1 MHRRAPATPQKTLQ
15 SGYPMISML
24 LKLTALL
31 GGTVLLLLGVGLL
44 NTLLLLRGALEGFD
58 DTTLGLFGSSYFGG
72 FLVGTYLCPRL
83 VASIG
88 HVRAFAFFTAAVAAC
103 ALGHV
108 LLISAPLWIALRVIT
123 GMALVGL
130 YITIESW
137 LNGQAEP
144 AQRGKVFA
152 VYMVCNLGALA
163 FGQQLLT
170 LGSPAGFVLFAV
182 TAIFVCVSA
191 MPVMVTRLAPPGVPA
206 FKAMSPR
213 TCWRAAPV
221 ATAAALLSGLA
232 MGGFWGMAAVCVRR
246 LGSDPTLVADF
257 MTTAIVGGMALQWP
271 IGHFSDG
278 GDRRRTLLWVA
289 GAAAVAA
296 VALLLAGAHPV
307 LLLVAAFL
315 FGGAAFSVYPIAVAH
330 LIDHLH
336 AEQILAG
343 NAALLLVHGT
353 GAALGPL
360 LVGAAMSLL
369 GAAALPL
376 HFLLMNVLLA
386 AFALRQIRRRVD
398 RIVDAPAHFVPLVR
412 TSTGALEM
420 MVADQPAGAES
431 GHDAGVPV
439 S

>member
-1 MHRRAPATPQKTLQ
+1 
-15 SGYPMISML
+15 MISML

-58 DTTLGLFGSSYFGG
+58 DATLGLFGSSYFGG

-83 VASIG
+83 VARIG

-108 LLISAPLWIALRVIT
+108 LLIHAPLWIALRIIT

-163 FGQQLLT
+163 FGQQLLA
-170 LGSPAGFVLFAV
+170 LDSPAGFVLFALA
-182 TAIFVCVSA
+182 AIFVCVSA
-191 MPVMVTRLAPPGVPA
+191 MPVMATRLAPPGLPA

-221 ATAAALLSGLA
+221 AAAAALLSGLA
-232 MGGFWGMAAVCVRR
+232 MGGFWGMAAVYVRR
-246 LGSDPTLVADF
+246 LGADPALVADF
-257 MTTAIVGGMALQWP
+257 MTTTIVGGMALQWP

-336 AEQILAG
+336 VEQIMAG
-343 NAALLLVHGT
+343 NAALLLVHGA

-376 HFLLMNVLLA
+376 HFLLMNALLA
-386 AFALRQIRRRVD
+386 AFALWQIRQRVD

-412 TSTGALEM
+412 TSQGALEM
-420 MVADQPAGAES
+420 MVTEPAEAAPAGQAS
-431 GHDAGVPV
+431 GAASP
-439 S
+439 

>member
-1 MHRRAPATPQKTLQ
+1 MV
-15 SGYPMISML
+15 SML
-24 LKLTALL
+24 LKVAALL

-44 NTLLLLRGALEGFD
+44 NTLLVLRGALEGFD
-58 DTTLGLFGSSYFGG
+58 DTTLGLFGSCYFAG
-72 FLVGTYLCPRL
+72 FLLGTYLCPRL
-83 VASIG
+83 VAGIG

-103 ALGHV
+103 ALGHL
-108 LLISAPLWIALRVIT
+108 LLITAPSWIALRVVT
-123 GMALVGL
+123 GVALVGL

-144 AQRGKVFA
+144 SQRGKVFA

-163 FGQQLLT
+163 FGQQLLA
-170 LGSPAGFVLFAV
+170 LGSPAGFVLFALA
-182 TAIFVCVSA
+182 AIFVCVSA
-191 MPVMVTRLAPPGVPA
+191 MPVMATRLAPPGLPA
-206 FKAMSPR
+206 FRAMSPR
-213 TCWRAAPV
+213 TCWQAAPV
-221 ATAAALLSGLA
+221 AAAAALLSGLA
-232 MGGFWGMAAVCVRR
+232 MGGFWGMAAVYVRR
-246 LGSDPTLVADF
+246 LRADPALGADF

-278 GDRRRTLLWVA
+278 SDRRRTLAWV
-289 GAAAVAA
+289 AVAA
-296 VALLLAGAHPV
+296 ALAAIALLLAGAHPV

-343 NAALLLVHGT
+343 NAALLLVHGA

-360 LVGAAMSLL
+360 LVGAAMAVL

-376 HFLLMNVLLA
+376 HFLLTSVLLA
-386 AFALRQIRRRVD
+386 AFALWQIRRRVD

-420 MVADQPAGAES
+420 VAADQPTGPEAEHAPGAQAS
-431 GHDAGVPV
+431 
-439 S
+439 